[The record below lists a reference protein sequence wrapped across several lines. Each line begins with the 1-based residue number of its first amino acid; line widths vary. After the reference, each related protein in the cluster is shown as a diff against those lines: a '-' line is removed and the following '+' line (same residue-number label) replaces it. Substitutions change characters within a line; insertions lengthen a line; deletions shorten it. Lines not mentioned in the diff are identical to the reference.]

1 MRIRGRITTLLGPI
15 YRVKGR
21 TFIQCLLKGD
31 QVEWSELP
39 TCESIT
45 CSPPPNITNGMHNG
59 NNGEIFVYN
68 SSVTYKCGDN
78 FSLTGEASIHC
89 TTKDNVN
96 GVWNGS
102 APECKV
108 IITTDKPTTVPPK
121 GTEVTDT
128 SSGSALNTAGNS
140 TAPEGGGL
148 GILIDIGIGTGIG
161 IVVLGAVAAIIP
173 LAVLKKNRMKVGAS

>member
-128 SSGSALNTAGNS
+128 SSGQCGALPSLSHAIPSGSALNTAGNS

-161 IVVLGAVAAIIP
+161 IG
-173 LAVLKKNRMKVGAS
+173 